1 MATSSNLDHILL
13 KSPVNVVENGLHCC
27 VIVLIQNTE
36 WLLVMTNYL
45 DVSRKQ
51 DQLENIINVATFGEV
66 IESPCLQGASSCTL
80 LVFDCQ
86 IQGDLGRELTK
97 ETSSMSSILH
107 FDTNQLQNTVV
118 SI

>member
-1 MATSSNLDHILL
+1 M
-13 KSPVNVVENGLHCC
+13 VENGLHHSE
-27 VIVLIQNTE
+27 IVLIWNTE
-36 WLLVMTNYL
+36 WLLVMTDYL
-45 DVSRKQ
+45 DVSGKQ

-66 IESPCLQGASSCTL
+66 VESPGLQMASSSTL
-80 LVFDCQ
+80 LAFDYW
-86 IQGDLGRELTK
+86 IQGDLGRELMK

>member
-1 MATSSNLDHILL
+1 MATSPNLDHILL

-45 DVSRKQ
+45 DVSGKR
-51 DQLENIINVATFGEV
+51 DQLDNIINVATFGEV
-66 IESPCLQGASSCTL
+66 IESPGLQMASSSTSL
-80 LVFDCQ
+80 AFNYW